1 MRERTSPQLEYLK
14 GLSRTMWLFFI
25 FVAVPIIEIAL
36 FIQVGGWLGL
46 FPTLAIV
53 IITAALGTYLVRSQA
68 IETFASVKQQF
79 TSLRDPSEPLAHAA
93 MIIFAGALLLTPGF
107 FTDTVG
113 FLLLVPS
120 LRANIFS
127 QIKARASK
135 AQSANRAH
143 FSYHQS
149 SYRERDKGPT
159 IIEGEYSVRNNDND
173 NASR

>member
-68 IETFASVKQQF
+68 IETFASV
-79 TSLRDPSEPLAHAA
+79 TAIHL
-93 MIIFAGALLLTPGF
+93 
-107 FTDTVG
+107 
-113 FLLLVPS
+113 
-120 LRANIFS
+120 
-127 QIKARASK
+127 
-135 AQSANRAH
+135 
-143 FSYHQS
+143 
-149 SYRERDKGPT
+149 
-159 IIEGEYSVRNNDND
+159 
-173 NASR
+173 